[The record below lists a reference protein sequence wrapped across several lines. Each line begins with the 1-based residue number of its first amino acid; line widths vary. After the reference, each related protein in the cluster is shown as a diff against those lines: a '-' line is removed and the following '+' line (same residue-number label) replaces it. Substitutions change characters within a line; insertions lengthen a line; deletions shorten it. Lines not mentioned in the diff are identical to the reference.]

1 MIWKV
6 KGEAVLELQGGY
18 SFTGVPYM
26 TYEALD
32 EYAEGIIRDAMPENL
47 NRATPLDV
55 DEFLEFY
62 LKVLVEY
69 KKLSL
74 DGKVLG
80 LTAFDDGL
88 VRVIDESKNDWIA
101 LRVRAGTVIVDNSL
115 LEPKQEARLRFT
127 LMHEASHWLLHARA
141 FSVKSEAFAA
151 KEGRADYSPSKK
163 EKSDRDR
170 MERQADFLAA
180 ALLIPRPSLCIA
192 CAEYWATY
200 GQAPMI
206 IERGKDDW
214 HNCHAKMLPAF
225 VADRFCVSKQAAKIR
240 LEKLNML
247 VGKETVRTRLW

>member
-1 MIWKV
+1 M
-6 KGEAVLELQGGY
+6 LELQGGY
-18 SFTGVPYM
+18 SFTGVPYT

-32 EYAEGIIRDAMPENL
+32 EYAERVIRDAMPENL
-47 NRATPLDV
+47 NRAIPLDV

-69 KKLSL
+69 KRLSL

-88 VRVIDESKNDWIA
+88 VKVIDESKNEWTA

-115 LEPKQEARLRFT
+115 LEEKQEPRLRFT
-127 LMHEASHWLLHARA
+127 LMHEASHWLLHAKA
-141 FSVKSEAFAA
+141 FSVKSESVFAA
-151 KEGRADYSPSKK
+151 KEGKADYSPSRK

-180 ALLIPRPSLCIA
+180 ALLIPRPSLRIA
-192 CAEYWATY
+192 CEEYWATY
-200 GQAPMI
+200 GQAPMV

-214 HNCHAKMLPAF
+214 HNCHAKMFPAF

-240 LEKLNML
+240 LEKLKMI